1 MRLALVI
8 LGLTT
13 VALALVHIRREDL
26 AVRHDMQAIETRHAE
41 VRRELWSRQVDVGH
55 LTTPEA
61 VRYRAD
67 VLALELTRDLPSFSR
82 GPDARPATERP

>member
-8 LGLTT
+8 LGLAA
-13 VALALVHIRREDL
+13 VALALVDIRREDL
-26 AVRHDMQAIETRHAE
+26 AVRHEMQALETRHAE
-41 VRRELWSRQVDVGH
+41 VRRELWSRQVDIGH
-55 LTTPEA
+55 LTTPQA

-67 VLALELTRDLPSFSR
+67 VLALELTDRLPSVSR